1 MKKLSR
7 HELMQYGTAIIS
19 FLIVMT
25 FTLLI
30 FFWFVQQSV
39 DKSVQNVLQKNTL
52 QQKDHLE
59 LVLEKEY
66 EFLESPAAYFGTTS
80 DLFSSDNLQLLAELA
95 SSSSFHRLMLFSTD
109 GIGHSSDGKNTD
121 ASSRDYFQ
129 KTLEGKNNKYK
140 VHLFN
145 DVSEVKE
152 PGECGGLYT
161 GEYEKEGFIGTY
173 MLHNQALKSEH
184 IMISCV
190 NNLVNPGQQLALVS
204 GLSNYTML
212 PVTFKAVISEKE
224 IVNKEK
230 LMNLL
235 AFNKE
240 DLKLMKQMNYLTI
253 QNMR

>member
-1 MKKLSR
+1 MKKISR
-7 HELMQYGTAIIS
+7 HELMQYGTAVIS

-39 DKSVQNVLQKNTL
+39 DKSVQNVIQKNTL

-121 ASSRDYFQ
+121 ASSLNLSRHLYFAHRDFQ
-129 KTLEGKNNKYK
+129 FYQP
-140 VHLFN
+140 
-145 DVSEVKE
+145 EVRHDHHKFDR
-152 PGECGGLYT
+152 C
-161 GEYEKEGFIGTY
+161 
-173 MLHNQALKSEH
+173 LHYQY
-184 IMISCV
+184 V
-190 NNLVNPGQQLALVS
+190 
-204 GLSNYTML
+204 
-212 PVTFKAVISEKE
+212 
-224 IVNKEK
+224 
-230 LMNLL
+230 LL
-235 AFNKE
+235 
-240 DLKLMKQMNYLTI
+240 L
-253 QNMR
+253 

>member
-80 DLFSSDNLQLLAELA
+80 DLFSNDNLQLLAELA
-95 SSSSFHRLMLFSTD
+95 SSSSSAAST
-109 GIGHSSDGKNTD
+109 
-121 ASSRDYFQ
+121 A
-129 KTLEGKNNKYK
+129 
-140 VHLFN
+140 VHAAQWI
-145 DVSEVKE
+145 
-152 PGECGGLYT
+152 T
-161 GEYEKEGFIGTY
+161 I
-173 MLHNQALKSEH
+173 
-184 IMISCV
+184 
-190 NNLVNPGQQLALVS
+190 S
-204 GLSNYTML
+204 GLSFFITASTSFL
-212 PVTFKAVISEKE
+212 SVIS
-224 IVNKEK
+224 I
-230 LMNLL
+230 
-235 AFNKE
+235 F
-240 DLKLMKQMNYLTI
+240 T
-253 QNMR
+253 

>member
-80 DLFSSDNLQLLAELA
+80 DLFSNDNLQLLAELA
-95 SSSSFHRLMLFSTD
+95 SSLSL
-109 GIGHSSDGKNTD
+109 I
-121 ASSRDYFQ
+121 
-129 KTLEGKNNKYK
+129 
-140 VHLFN
+140 
-145 DVSEVKE
+145 
-152 PGECGGLYT
+152 
-161 GEYEKEGFIGTY
+161 
-173 MLHNQALKSEH
+173 H
-184 IMISCV
+184 I
-190 NNLVNPGQQLALVS
+190 
-204 GLSNYTML
+204 
-212 PVTFKAVISEKE
+212 
-224 IVNKEK
+224 
-230 LMNLL
+230 
-235 AFNKE
+235 
-240 DLKLMKQMNYLTI
+240 
-253 QNMR
+253 

>member
-80 DLFSSDNLQLLAELA
+80 DLFSNDNLQLLAELA
-95 SSSSFHRLMLFSTD
+95 SSSSYHRLMLFSTD
-109 GIGHSSDGKNTD
+109 GIGRSSDGKKTD
-121 ASSRDYFQ
+121 ASSRNYFQ
-129 KTLEGKNNKYK
+129 KTLEGRR
-140 VHLFN
+140 
-145 DVSEVKE
+145 
-152 PGECGGLYT
+152 
-161 GEYEKEGFIGTY
+161 
-173 MLHNQALKSEH
+173 
-184 IMISCV
+184 
-190 NNLVNPGQQLALVS
+190 
-204 GLSNYTML
+204 
-212 PVTFKAVISEKE
+212 VISSPLSSSVDNETL
-224 IVNKEK
+224 VV
-230 LMNLL
+230 
-235 AFNKE
+235 
-240 DLKLMKQMNYLTI
+240 LTVPVYE
-253 QNMR
+253 QPEPTL